1 MPTQETFNSYQV
13 QQPSVND
20 AASVPYSMAQSVAN
34 RHQVSRLSVDGAS
47 ETLDVSSNSS
57 SDPIYNE
64 AHPFATARGSMGA
77 LPLDQ
82 FTDSTLIKFAGQ
94 EAPIK
99 VWEQI
104 GYVMKDKAGNYQLT
118 QNGEKVATVGY
129 QAGDDNIPK
138 PPNSEEDAPEWDS
151 HPTEIEEAFSKAI
164 EPIPQ
169 PMWDKAVIEFA
180 NELDMSK
187 VDLDAIA
194 HNSGLSTD
202 EVKSRAKFVENI
214 FSNQVMTALGDDAQ
228 EVMDWARANRLEE
241 LKDATRSLVGQRSLQ
256 GFKALA
262 KEWSQD
268 CSTETQQI
276 KAANKLHKMG
286 YAVRKGSD
294 GNYLINTDR
303 GETTIPV
310 AFKNGWLKWTGR
322 KH

>member
-13 QQPSVND
+13 PVGSD
-20 AASVPYSMAQSVAN
+20 APSVPYSMAQSVAN

-47 ETLDVSSNSS
+47 ETLDVATNSS

-64 AHPFATARGSMGA
+64 RHPFATAKGSMGA
-77 LPLDQ
+77 LPIHQ
-82 FTDSTLIKFAGQ
+82 FTDETVISFAGQ
-94 EAPIK
+94 EASLK
-99 VWEQI
+99 VWEQL

-118 QNGEKVATVGY
+118 QNGEQVATEGY
-129 QAGDDNIPK
+129 QEGRDSIPK
-138 PPNSEEDAPEWDS
+138 PPNADEDAPEWDS
-151 HPTEIEEAFSKAI
+151 HPNEIEESFSKAI

-169 PMWDKAVIEFA
+169 PIWDKAVVEFA

-214 FSNQVMTALGDDAQ
+214 FSNQVKTALGADAE
-228 EVMDWARANRLEE
+228 EVMSWAREHHLDE
-241 LKDATRSLVGQRSLQ
+241 LKEATRSLVGQRSLE

-262 KEWSQD
+262 KNWSQD
-268 CSTETQQI
+268 CSTEAQQI
-276 KAANKLHKMG
+276 KAANKLQKMG
-286 YAVRKGSD
+286 YAVRKSND
-294 GNYLINTDR
+294 GQYLVSTDQ

-310 AFKNGWLKWTGR
+310 AFKQGWLKWTAR
-322 KH
+322 KD